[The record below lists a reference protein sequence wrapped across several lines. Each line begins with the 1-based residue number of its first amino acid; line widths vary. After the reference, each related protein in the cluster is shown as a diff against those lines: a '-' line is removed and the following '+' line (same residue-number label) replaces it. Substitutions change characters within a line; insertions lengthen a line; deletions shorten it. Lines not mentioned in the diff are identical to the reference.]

1 MPENNSMK
9 NKIISFAALA
19 LALGTVV
26 YANTLAAFDNAPQ
39 VQSVAPNPVIIAQP
53 NVQQTVPSTDKPAA
67 SSITHTPTQ
76 TPVKNPTQVVVED
89 PVIIPKSKY
98 KDGTYTASS
107 SYAVPEGS
115 EQITVTL
122 TITNDIV
129 VDATVVNDASRG
141 DSRKY
146 QSRFQSGYKAQVVGK
161 NIDDIQ
167 LSRVSGSSL
176 TPRGFNAALTKI
188 KTQAVA

>member
-1 MPENNSMK
+1 MK

-19 LALGTVV
+19 LSLGTVV
-26 YANTLAAFDNAPQ
+26 YANTLAKLDAATE
-39 VQSVAPNPVIIAQP
+39 VQSVVPSPVIVAQP
-53 NVQQTVPSTDKPAA
+53 NVQQTVPATNKPV
-67 SSITHTPTQ
+67 SSSPTPAPTQ
-76 TPVKNPTQVVVED
+76 APVKNPTPVVVKD

-107 SYAVPEGS
+107 SYSVPEGT

-122 TITNDIV
+122 TIADDIV

-146 QSRFQSGYKAQVVGK
+146 QSRFQSGYKAQVIGK

-176 TPRGFNAALTKI
+176 TPRGFNSALAKI
-188 KTQAVA
+188 KTQSIA